1 MTTIN
6 ITDINE
12 MFFIKDT
19 QGGAYKFSGDD
30 LISALALF
38 VNTKAE
44 MEEENEKV
52 NH

>member
-1 MTTIN
+1 MTTIQ

-19 QGGAYKFSGDD
+19 QGGAYTFSGDD

-38 VNTKAE
+38 VNTKEE
-44 MEEENEKV
+44 MEEKND
-52 NH
+52 